1 MHAKPTIGNVI
12 VTERIRDWGSAG
24 CRSMVG
30 AISGV
35 SATRVRREPTPA
47 PIRHATGSHFML
59 ELPEEPDQAEA
70 PLTCVRCQGVL
81 PAPGREAYTCAR
93 VHLILARGFC
103 ACRPAR

>member
-1 MHAKPTIGNVI
+1 
-12 VTERIRDWGSAG
+12 
-24 CRSMVG
+24 
-30 AISGV
+30 
-35 SATRVRREPTPA
+35 
-47 PIRHATGSHFML
+47 ML